1 MVVDGKLSDARDK
14 GVGIADCLGAVGRQL
29 EFQRFDGTTLPAD
42 VQSNN
47 LPFWPLRHGDVAYKQ
62 TQYPLAVSRR
72 CGRCSPK
79 FWQVAGKLEDLPL
92 LLGGHGAQG
101 LSFEGCQ
108 LSLEF
113 LQALHGVVPALFEGR
128 RDEVAGSTASYRRS
142 ARSMS

>member
-108 LSLEF
+108 ARPPRVCMVLS
-113 LQALHGVVPALFEGR
+113 AAS
-128 RDEVAGSTASYRRS
+128 VASS
-142 ARSMS
+142 